1 MGADYDPQDPIN
13 QLANAHFP
21 ELSAFDDLG
30 TSGGGGGGGGGGGNG
45 GGIEGVN
52 LDFMPLGE
60 ENDWSLPKEW
70 SGEVDMDGLGA
81 FDM

>member
-1 MGADYDPQDPIN
+1 MGTEFDSQDPIL

-30 TSGGGGGGGGGGGNG
+30 TEGSGGVGGGGGE
-45 GGIEGVN
+45 IDGVN
-52 LDFMPLGE
+52 LDFMPMGNVNE
-60 ENDWSLPKEW
+60 WSMPKDWSGASDL
-70 SGEVDMDGLGA
+70 DGLSA

>member
-1 MGADYDPQDPIN
+1 MGADFDAQDPIS

-30 TSGGGGGGGGGGGNG
+30 TGVGGGGSGS

-52 LDFMPLGE
+52 LDFMPLGDGHE
-60 ENDWSLPKEW
+60 WGLPKEW
-70 SGEVDMDGLGA
+70 SGMSDLDGLSA